1 MKSNKKLAVCGL
13 AGIVLAMLAGAALAQ
28 QAPHPPAAKPT
39 PGAGPTAST
48 ETPQQTTATYADW
61 VVQCQTQTGP
71 PPQKNCDMA
80 QIAQVQG
87 KNTPFSRVAIL
98 HPTAGQ
104 PVRLMVQVPINAS
117 FATGVLIQT
126 GDDDPGLTA
135 PFARCV
141 PAGCFADF
149 DIREDALKKFRA
161 ASGVGKLSFAD
172 AGAHTVTVP
181 LSFNGFGQA
190 FDVLAKE

>member
-1 MKSNKKLAVCGL
+1 MRHVVISKWPCPDDALALL
-13 AGIVLAMLAGAALAQ
+13 AGGALAQ
-28 QAPHPPAAKPT
+28 QAPHPPVAKPV
-39 PGAGPTAST
+39 AGQPAPAASG

-71 PPQKNCDMA
+71 PPQKLCDMA
-80 QIAQVQG
+80 QTTQVQG
-87 KNTPFSRVAIL
+87 KNIPFSRVAVL

-104 PVRLMVQVPINAS
+104 PVRLVVQLPVNAS

-135 PFARCV
+135 PFARCL

-161 ASGVGKLSFAD
+161 ISGVGKLSFAD
-172 AGAHTVTVP
+172 AGGHSVSVP

-190 FDVLAKE
+190 FDALAKE